1 MVLGFSAKVSMLY
14 DNRGPDIEESSTT
27 TTTTKRSSSAY
38 KEQISQTNASAA
50 VESIRPEVFDSSSY
64 GSIAEMKKSANM
76 NESDANKVLLD
87 TEKKRINTARNDKYP
102 T

>member
-14 DNRGPDIEESSTT
+14 DNRGPDIEESSFTT
-27 TTTTKRSSSAY
+27 TTRKRSSSAY
-38 KEQISQTNASAA
+38 KEQISKTNASAA
-50 VESIRPEVFDSSSY
+50 VESIRPEVFDSSSM
-64 GSIAEMKKSANM
+64 AEMKKSANM

>member
-27 TTTTKRSSSAY
+27 TTTTTKRSSSAY
-38 KEQISQTNASAA
+38 KEQISKTNASAA

-64 GSIAEMKKSANM
+64 GSMAEMKKSANM
-76 NESDANKVLLD
+76 NESDADKVLLD
-87 TEKKRINTARNDKYP
+87 TEKKIRNDKYP